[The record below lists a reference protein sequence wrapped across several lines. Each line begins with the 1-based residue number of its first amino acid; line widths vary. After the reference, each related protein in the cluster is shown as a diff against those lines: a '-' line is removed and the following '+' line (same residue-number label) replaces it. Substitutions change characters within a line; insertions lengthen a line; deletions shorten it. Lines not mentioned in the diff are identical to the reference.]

1 MLDLRA
7 SLVAQ
12 MVKNL
17 PAGQETWI
25 QSRVGKIPWRRAP
38 VFLPGEFR
46 GQRSLVGYRPG
57 IKPVLLEVEAQNPHI
72 LAPLGS
78 PSGALFVCV
87 PTLGATPVLFSAVP
101 SSH

>member
-1 MLDLRA
+1 M
-7 SLVAQ
+7 
-12 MVKNL
+12 
-17 PAGQETWI
+17 
-25 QSRVGKIPWRRAP
+25 
-38 VFLPGEFR
+38 
-46 GQRSLVGYRPG
+46 GYRPG